1 MRKVI
6 FLKWIV
12 SNYKKWI
19 FMRLIWIL
27 FSLKSGPYL
36 IQFCLTWSLPSTF
49 NKKWICVR
57 LESSNQYVWK
67 DLKAR
72 AVCDAVCKTHNHY
85 ASHNDCSHGQ
95 RLRRLGF
102 LFSKKVPFGFEVWTC
117 QKGREVPDRILK
129 LIVLSLGLIQIVNE
143 AKNKFKKI
151 IKFSYRFIME
161 YPI

>member
-1 MRKVI
+1 MR
-6 FLKWIV
+6 F
-12 SNYKKWI
+12 
-19 FMRLIWIL
+19 IWIL

-72 AVCDAVCKTHNHY
+72 AVCDAVCKTRNHY
-85 ASHNDCSHGQ
+85 ASHNDYSLWSTPFGVAAFQ
-95 RLRRLGF
+95 PPKAVGF

-117 QKGREVPDRILK
+117 QKVGRTQVRFLK
-129 LIVLSLGLIQIVNE
+129 LIVLSLGLIQTVNE
-143 AKNKFKKI
+143 AK
-151 IKFSYRFIME
+151 IKS
-161 YPI
+161 